1 MLVTGA
7 ARRVGA
13 EIARTLH
20 AAGAMVAIH
29 CRASR
34 AEAEDLAASLNACA
48 PAAPPYSPPTCS
60 MSRPCR
66 RWSMRWWR
74 DSAGSTRW

>member
-1 MLVTGA
+1 MSAPSAPVMLVTGA

-20 AAGAMVAIH
+20 AAGATVAIH

-34 AEAEDLAASLNACA
+34 AEAEDLAASLNGLRPGSAA
-48 PAAPPYSPPTCS
+48 VFAAAKPKPAVTATEEP
-60 MSRPCR
+60 
-66 RWSMRWWR
+66 
-74 DSAGSTRW
+74 